1 MDKINAFISDM
12 KINTFIS
19 DIKEIDSQIS
29 DLIYKYDNQRKSSLL
44 QSNSSSKWIL
54 KDQFY
59 IYKAMGKNEYIKLK
73 QSFDFIRILDL
84 ENCFLP
90 FEIVFE
96 GNFLVIIRQELLQR
110 FELLDNYNNILPIA
124 EKEIKDKYNDINFFP
139 YKNLSPYQYRFYL
152 DYPENFY
159 KLMKLIETFE
169 LRDVIEFSNC
179 GFDKYNNIKCFDL
192 EIKGKYQV
200 KKVEDFIKN
209 YSNLKDF
216 SFPSFTFL
224 IK

>member
-1 MDKINAFISDM
+1 MD

-19 DIKEIDSQIS
+19 DIKEIDSKLS
-29 DLIYKYDNQRKSSLL
+29 DLIYKYDKQRKSSLL
-44 QSNSSSKWIL
+44 QSNSSTKWIL

-59 IYKAMGKNEYIKLK
+59 IYKAMGKSEYIKLK
-73 QSFDFIRILDL
+73 QSFDFIKILDL
-84 ENCFLP
+84 EDCFLS

-96 GNFLVIIRQELLQR
+96 GNFLVVIKQELLQR
-110 FELLDNYNNILPIA
+110 FELLDNYNNILPIV

-152 DYPENFY
+152 DYPANFY

-179 GFDKYNNIKCFDL
+179 GFYKYNNIKCFDL

-200 KKVEDFIKN
+200 KKVEDFIRN